1 MHALPCVCVDCLDE
15 DWDLCQ
21 VGGWKFRSMESKGS
35 RNPNE
40 NHLKQQ
46 LSADIMVTP
55 DNQWEVLS
63 IQQQRTKLGKTQ
75 YLVEWNGWDTM
86 TWVNAEDMHCD
97 ELLEDWEIQNMYDI
111 QKGNVKNK

>member
-1 MHALPCVCVDCLDE
+1 MEE
-15 DWDLCQ
+15 DWDACK
-21 VGGWKFRSMESKGS
+21 VGGWQLKKMQTKEK

-55 DNQWEVLS
+55 ASQWEVLS

-86 TWVNAEDMHCD
+86 TWVNAEDLHAD
-97 ELLEDWEIQNMYDI
+97 ELLEDWEIENSYAVQEGSHVST
-111 QKGNVKNK
+111 K